1 LRDLQASSAA
11 DLLLKGG
18 VMVNRT
24 ALLTSLALAMIVLIV
39 SAVQSQ
45 ERFTDNGD
53 GTVTDHE
60 LNLMW
65 SKTDNDGD
73 VDWKQAERWVL
84 YTFPDTLVKKYP
96 NWRLPTLEELKTLY
110 VRDPAYEGYD
120 TICGQRVKIVPQIR
134 ISCGWVWTSDVESIT
149 AAVFNF
155 QRGIHYTDRMVH
167 KRAYRA
173 LPVRELK

>member
-1 LRDLQASSAA
+1 LHATNAA

-18 VMVNRT
+18 DMVNRT
-24 ALLTSLALAMIVLIV
+24 ALWASLALAMIVLIV

-45 ERFTDNGD
+45 DRFTDNGD

-73 VDWKQAERWVL
+73 IDWKQATRWVQ

-96 NWRLPTLEELKTLY
+96 TWRLPTAGELKTLY
-110 VRDPAYEGYD
+110 VRDPAYKGYE
-120 TICGQRVKIVPQIR
+120 TVCGQTVKIVPQIR
-134 ISCGWVWTSDVESIT
+134 ISCGWVWTSDVEAIT

-155 QRGIHYTDRMVH
+155 QRGISYTDRMVH

-173 LPVRELK
+173 LPVRDLK